1 MLPTLKFVPGHPRV
15 KRESEQARTSAGKNE
30 MTETRAARTVDW
42 LGRAMWLVGGTA
54 AYNLAEAL
62 VAITAGAKAGSIALV
77 GFGLD
82 SVIELAAGVPVFLR
96 LAAERRGQDPERLER
111 TEARVRRFVGVTFFL
126 LAAYV
131 VIQAGANLWLR
142 RVPEES
148 LVGILLAAA
157 STVVMPAIAW
167 AKLRAAAALGS
178 RALRAEALETLA
190 CAWLSV
196 ALLLGLAAHAAL
208 GWWWADPAAALV
220 MVPWLLRE
228 GREAWEDEED

>member
-1 MLPTLKFVPGHPRV
+1 M
-15 KRESEQARTSAGKNE
+15 
-30 MTETRAARTVDW
+30 ETRAPGTADW
-42 LGRAMWLVGGTA
+42 LARAQWLVGGTA

-62 VAITAGAKAGSIALV
+62 VAIGAGAAAGSIALV

-82 SVIELAAGVPVFLR
+82 SMIELAAGVTVFLR
-96 LAAERRGQDPERLER
+96 LGAERRGRDAERLER
-111 TEARVRRFVGVTFFL
+111 TESRVRRFVGMTFFL
-126 LAAYV
+126 LAGYV

-148 LVGILLAAA
+148 LIGILLAAL
-157 STVVMPAIAW
+157 STLVMPAIAW

-196 ALLLGLAAHAAL
+196 ALLLGLAAHATL
-208 GWWWADPAAALV
+208 GWWWADPVAALV
-220 MVPWLLRE
+220 MVPWLVRE